1 MFQLRIE
8 VSFKIAAKCESRV
21 TCSSEETA
29 FGRMLCAWHRTY
41 QKLVFLCTMTFVV
54 YALKG

>member
-1 MFQLRIE
+1 MLQVRIG
-8 VSFKIAAKCESRV
+8 VSFKIAAKCESQV

-41 QKLVFLCTMTFVV
+41 QKLDFLCTMTFAV